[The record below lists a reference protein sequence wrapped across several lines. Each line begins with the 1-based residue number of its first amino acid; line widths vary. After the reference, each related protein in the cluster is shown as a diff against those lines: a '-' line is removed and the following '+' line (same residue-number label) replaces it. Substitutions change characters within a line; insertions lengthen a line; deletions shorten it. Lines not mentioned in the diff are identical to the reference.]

1 MFSWPGNHLLAKFTT
16 QSSCSR
22 PESGLSGYNTRA
34 EILHK
39 RPALPKMHVPL
50 CQILNLNSSLLT
62 ISDWEIQP
70 GECWAILG
78 RNGAGKRHLANLLTG
93 SSEAGLDCLTH
104 RFRSIALLSFEA
116 QQALY
121 EEELKKD
128 DTDFLDHPDQGT
140 TVRELLGVADHLPQE
155 LGFLGL
161 DKLLDRGYR
170 LLSSG
175 EARKTLLAQAILQKP
190 DLLILDEPFDSLD
203 AGSKQ
208 QLQDF
213 FQHLLSEGT
222 TVLLFLLTT
231 TEEIFPW
238 HTHVAVMEKGKM
250 LAKGAR
256 SEILADADVAALLAF
271 DPQLLPPWP
280 APLLQTPPS
289 EPLVVLHKGRV
300 SYGETLI
307 FENIELTINKGSHTL
322 VTGPNGSGK
331 STLLNL
337 LTGDHPQCY
346 GNDLAIFGH
355 KRGSGETIWEL
366 KRRIGIVSP
375 GLHRDHRVSGSAL
388 HIVLGGFFD
397 SIGLYD
403 DVSASQIEHAKNW
416 LALVSLSHHSNTSF
430 KQLSYGEQRLVLIAR
445 ALVKQPLL
453 LVLDEP
459 TQGLDEVNRH
469 RVMYF
474 LEHLSSQ
481 TQTTIIMAS
490 HRFDEHLPLFVNYVA
505 L

>member
-1 MFSWPGNHLLAKFTT
+1 VT
-16 QSSCSR
+16 
-22 PESGLSGYNTRA
+22 
-34 EILHK
+34 
-39 RPALPKMHVPL
+39 L
-50 CQILNLNSSLLT
+50 CKILNLDTPLLR
-62 ISDWEIQP
+62 ISDWKIEP
-70 GECWAILG
+70 GECWVILG
-78 RNGAGKRHLANLLTG
+78 RNGAGKRHLANLLAGHAETG
-93 SSEAGLDCLTH
+93 ADAVTH
-104 RFRSIALLSFEA
+104 GFHSIALLSFEA
-116 QQALY
+116 QQAFY

-128 DTDFLDHPDQGT
+128 DTDFLDHPDPGT
-140 TVRELLGVADHLPQE
+140 TVRELLGLTGELPE
-155 LGFLGL
+155 KLRFLAL
-161 DKLLDRGYR
+161 DKVLDRGYR
-170 LLSSG
+170 MLSSG
-175 EARKTLLAQAILQKP
+175 EARKTLLAQAILQQP

-203 AGSKQ
+203 TASKQ

-213 FQHLLSEGT
+213 FQHLLLERT

-250 LAKGAR
+250 IAQGSRAA
-256 SEILADADVAALLAF
+256 ILADADIRALLAF

-280 APLLQTPPS
+280 EPLVQTPVAD
-289 EPLVVLHKGRV
+289 PLVVLHEGHV
-300 SYGETLI
+300 NYGETVI
-307 FENIELTINKGSHTL
+307 FANLELTITKGAHTL
-322 VTGPNGSGK
+322 VTGPNGAGK

-346 GNDLAIFGH
+346 GNDLTIFGH
-355 KRGSGETIWEL
+355 RRGSGETIWEL

-375 GLHRDHRVSGSAL
+375 GLHRDHRVPGSAL

-397 SIGLYD
+397 SIGLYEE
-403 DVSASQIEHAKNW
+403 VSAIQIHHAKCW
-416 LALVSLSHHSNTSF
+416 LALVNLTHHCNTAF

-481 TQTTIIMAS
+481 AQTTIIMAS

>member
-1 MFSWPGNHLLAKFTT
+1 MT
-16 QSSCSR
+16 
-22 PESGLSGYNTRA
+22 
-34 EILHK
+34 
-39 RPALPKMHVPL
+39 L
-50 CQILNLNSSLLT
+50 CTIRNLQTSLLT
-62 ISDWEIQP
+62 ISDWNIQP
-70 GECWAILG
+70 GECWTVLG
-78 RNGAGKRHLANLLTG
+78 RNGAGKRHVANLLSG
-93 SSEAGLDCLTH
+93 KSEAGQECVTH
-104 RFRSIALLSFEA
+104 AFNSVALLSFEA
-116 QQALY
+116 QQAFY
-121 EEELKKD
+121 EAELKKD
-128 DTDFLDHPDQGT
+128 DTDFLDHADPGT
-140 TVRELLGVADHLPQE
+140 TVRELLGLTDELPTE
-155 LGFLGL
+155 LRFLRL
-161 DKLLDRGYR
+161 DKILDRGYR

-203 AGSKQ
+203 VNSKQ
-208 QLQDF
+208 QLQEF
-213 FQHLLSEGT
+213 FAHLLQEGS

-238 HTHVAVMEKGKM
+238 HTHVAVMEKGEM
-250 LAKGAR
+250 IAQGSR
-256 SEILADADVAALLAF
+256 SAILANADIQALLAF
-271 DPQLLPPWP
+271 DPQVLPPWP
-280 APLLQTPPS
+280 ESLVQTLPPD
-289 EPLVVLHKGRV
+289 PLVVLHKGRV
-300 SYGETLI
+300 SYGESLI
-307 FENIELTINKGSHTL
+307 FDNLELTINKGSHTL

-346 GNDLAIFGH
+346 GNDLTLFGC

-375 GLHRDHRVSGSAL
+375 GLHRDHRVPGSAL

-397 SIGLYD
+397 SIGLYEE
-403 DVSASQIEHAKNW
+403 VSATQIQHAKCW
-416 LALVSLSHHSNTSF
+416 LALVNLSHHCNTAF

-453 LVLDEP
+453 LILDEP

-481 TQTTIIMAS
+481 SQTTIIMA
-490 HRFDEHLPLFVNYVA
+490 
-505 L
+505 